1 MDAFDA
7 RCIVTKVL
15 GADALGRAVLG
26 ESREEQCVVLKLF
39 EHEGPLAD
47 GIRHAPDYPASP
59 DQVADAV
66 LLLRTTTNATVA
78 DMVEIGGVKLRVIG
92 VSSSYDGV
100 GKLSRYVVE
109 ATRWE

>member
-1 MDAFDA
+1 MDAFDT

-15 GADALGRAVLG
+15 GADALGREVFG
-26 ESREEQCVVLKLF
+26 ESREEQCAVLKLF

-47 GIRHAPDYPASP
+47 GIRHAPDYPASSERP
-59 DQVADAV
+59 ADAV

-78 DMVEIGGVKLRVIG
+78 DRIEIRGLKLRVIG

-109 ATRWE
+109 AMRWE

>member
-15 GADALGRAVLG
+15 GADAVGREVFG

-39 EHEGPLAD
+39 GHEPPLAD

-59 DQVADAV
+59 GQVADAV
-66 LLLRTTTNATVA
+66 LLLRTTTNASVA
-78 DMVEIGGVKLRVIG
+78 DLIEIGGVKLRVIG

-109 ATRWE
+109 AMRWE

>member
-1 MDAFDA
+1 MDTFDA

-15 GADALGRAVLG
+15 GADAVGREVFG
-26 ESREEQCVVLKLF
+26 EWREEQCVVLKLF
-39 EHEGPLAD
+39 EHERPLAD

-59 DQVADAV
+59 GQVADAV
-66 LLLRTTTNATVA
+66 LLLRTTTNASVA
-78 DMVEIGGVKLRVIG
+78 DLIEIGGVKLRVIG

-109 ATRWE
+109 AMRWE